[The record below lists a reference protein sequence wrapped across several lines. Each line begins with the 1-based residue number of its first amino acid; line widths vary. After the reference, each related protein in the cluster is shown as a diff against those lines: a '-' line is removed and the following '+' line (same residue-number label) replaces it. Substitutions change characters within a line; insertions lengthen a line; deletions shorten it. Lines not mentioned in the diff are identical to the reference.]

1 MSSFNTS
8 TSHPLIPN
16 SNQYYIEK
24 KYVSIH
30 SEDRDITKYPIA
42 SEFEIE
48 LPQDYLNV
56 KSVRLSTWSF
66 PANYNV
72 FSPENYNIAMSFKF
86 ITLYNPAK
94 IASVNGSL

>member
-8 TSHPLIPN
+8 TSHPIIPN
-16 SNQYYIEK
+16 SNQYYVEQ

-30 SEDRDITKYPIA
+30 SEDRDILRFQQS

-56 KSVRLSTWSF
+56 QSVTLS
-66 PANYNV
+66 A
-72 FSPENYNIAMSFKF
+72 
-86 ITLYNPAK
+86 
-94 IASVNGSL
+94 